1 MQSSGFQVFMN
12 VVNCR
17 KEGTMHTKRDND
29 STNPS
34 IITMCCTGGLFILG
48 NLVSGN
54 KLTNPRVF
62 NVIDNGTRIQ
72 LSPLPGNPPWINTGS
87 DGFRYHIPST
97 DTNLLGLYYR
107 VTHPE
112 ENVLTVNTPIPDP
125 DSVVKLQ

>member
-1 MQSSGFQVFMN
+1 
-12 VVNCR
+12 
-17 KEGTMHTKRDND
+17 MHTKRDND

-72 LSPLPGNPPWINTGS
+72 LSPLPGAPPFITIGP
-87 DGFRYHIPST
+87 DGFRYPIPST

-112 ENVLTVNTPIPDP
+112 ENTDLASVQGEGN
-125 DSVVKLQ
+125 VVKLQ